1 MVISVFKTNI
11 SEKNLSQLDS
21 KFSQVQEVIDW
32 NTDLDDCDKVLRVVS
47 RVDIS
52 SLVPSLL
59 KEMNLE
65 CKELK

>member
-21 KFSQVQEVIDW
+21 KFSQLQEVIDW

-65 CKELK
+65 CKELE